1 MHSRKAVTLS
11 ESTLY
16 AMIMACEA
24 GFWVVLCCALALRYI
39 FRLRVVSWFCLLSL
53 PLIDIALLALT
64 VLDLRRGASA
74 TMAHGLATAYIGFT
88 VAFGSTVIGWV
99 DGRFAQ
105 KFGGDPRGI
114 PLRLRGWADVRRELE
129 LWARCL
135 LAAAITCAL
144 VFAIITLLHR
154 PDQTRILEIWYRIAM
169 GTAFFWFLFGPLW
182 SLVFFKR
189 EPATEELRR
198 SGPRNVCPL

>member
-1 MHSRKAVTLS
+1 MTLG

-16 AMIMACEA
+16 AMILACEV
-24 GFWVVLCCALALRYI
+24 GFWAVLCSGLAFRYI
-39 FRLRVVSWFCLLSL
+39 FHFSLVSWFCLLSL

-88 VAFGSTVIGWV
+88 VAFGSTVIGWA
-99 DGRFAQ
+99 DRRFAQ
-105 KFGGDPRGI
+105 KFGGAPRRI
-114 PLRLRGWADVRRELE
+114 PLRLRGWADERRELG

-135 LAAAITCAL
+135 LAVAVIYPL
-144 VFAIITLLHR
+144 LFAIITLLDR
-154 PDQTRILEIWYRIAM
+154 PDQTQALEIWYRIPL
-169 GTAFFWFLFGPLW
+169 GTAFFWFIFGPLW

-189 EPATEELRR
+189 EPVTEELR
-198 SGPRNVCPL
+198 SSSPRNVCRL